1 MSTIIV
7 VEGPDR
13 VGKQTQ
19 TKLLQ
24 EYITRTGLG
33 AIVVEVPIRSAI
45 TYRIIYW
52 MLKNGLAKK
61 FPKVFQCFQFL
72 NRKIFQIFTLPGLER
87 MYDVIIMDRW
97 SLSTIVYGA
106 AEGVSEEFTTRL
118 AKWLRVANHTFVLH
132 GESYLHEA
140 EDSYE
145 ADRDLQL
152 KVKLGYSMWA
162 LNNQK
167 VCTMI
172 NCRHDKM
179 HISRRMQ
186 DVLHLKGILPPR

>member
-13 VGKQTQ
+13 CGKATQ
-19 TKLLQ
+19 SKLLQ
-24 EYITRTGLG
+24 EYIARIGLG
-33 AIVVEVPIRSAI
+33 AVVVEVPIRSAV

-52 MLKNGLAKK
+52 MLKNGLAKN

-106 AEGVSEEFTTRL
+106 AEGVSEAFTTRL
-118 AKWLRVANHTFVLH
+118 AKWLRMADHTFVLH

>member
-13 VGKQTQ
+13 CGKATQ
-19 TKLLQ
+19 SKLLQ
-24 EYITRTGLG
+24 EYIARIGLG
-33 AIVVEVPIRSAI
+33 AVVVEVPIRSAV

-52 MLKNGLAKK
+52 MLKNGLAKN

-106 AEGVSEEFTTRL
+106 AEGVSEAFTTRL
-118 AKWLRVANHTFVLH
+118 AKWLRVADHTFVLH

>member
-1 MSTIIV
+1 
-7 VEGPDR
+7 
-13 VGKQTQ
+13 
-19 TKLLQ
+19 
-24 EYITRTGLG
+24 
-33 AIVVEVPIRSAI
+33 
-45 TYRIIYW
+45 
-52 MLKNGLAKK
+52 
-61 FPKVFQCFQFL
+61 
-72 NRKIFQIFTLPGLER
+72 

-97 SLSTIVYGA
+97 SLSTVVYGA

-118 AKWLRVANHTFVLH
+118 AKWLRVADYTFVLH
-132 GESYLHEA
+132 GESYFHEA

-152 KVKLGYSMWA
+152 KVRLGYSMWA

-179 HISRRMQ
+179 HISRKMQ

>member
-13 VGKQTQ
+13 CGKATQ
-19 TKLLQ
+19 SKLLQ
-24 EYITRTGLG
+24 EYIARIGLG
-33 AIVVEVPIRSAI
+33 AVVVEVPIRSAV

-52 MLKNGLAKK
+52 MLKNGLAKN

-106 AEGVSEEFTTRL
+106 AEGVSEAFTIRL
-118 AKWLRVANHTFVLH
+118 AKWLRVADHTFVLH